1 MSSFQPISQ
10 RDFIP
15 KPMPSL
21 RLQGRWLDTAGF
33 AVGAH
38 VRVRAE
44 PQRLILEVIEDEPR
58 TLP

>member
-1 MSSFQPISQ
+1 
-10 RDFIP
+10 
-15 KPMPSL
+15 MPSL